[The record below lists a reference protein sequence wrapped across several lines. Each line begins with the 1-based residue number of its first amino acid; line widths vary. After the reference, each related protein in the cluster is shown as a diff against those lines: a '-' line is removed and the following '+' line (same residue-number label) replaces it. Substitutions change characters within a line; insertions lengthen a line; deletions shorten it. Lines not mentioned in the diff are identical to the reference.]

1 MVDLD
6 RINTFVN
13 AFSKED
19 EGAIEELYRE
29 AIRDGVP
36 VIRPA
41 AKSFLKVMLEMK
53 KPVSALEIGAAVGY
67 SALYTASHMQKE
79 GHLSTI
85 ERDGLMIK
93 KARENILR
101 FGMEKKITL
110 YEGDALEVLKTL
122 PDKSYDYIFVDA
134 AKGQY
139 INFLPDVKRV
149 AVPGALIITDNIF
162 QEGTIFESRFEV
174 ERTDR
179 TIHER
184 IREYLRALKE
194 DRELLT
200 SIVPVGDGMTVSIYG
215 DHAMDTDNI

>member
-13 AFSKED
+13 AFSEVE

-29 AIRDGVP
+29 AVKSGVP
-36 VIRPA
+36 VIRPS

-53 KPVSALEIGAAVGY
+53 KPMSALEIGAAVGY
-67 SALYTASHMQKE
+67 SALYTISHMP
-79 GHLSTI
+79 GGSHLSTI
-85 ERDGLMIK
+85 ERDELMIK
-93 KARENILR
+93 RAKENISH
-101 FGMEKKITL
+101 FGMADRITL

-122 PDKSYDYIFVDA
+122 PDRSYDYIFVDA

-139 INFLPDVKRV
+139 INFLPDVKRL
-149 AVPGALIITDNIF
+149 ALPGALIITDNIF
-162 QEGTIFESRFEV
+162 QDGTIFESRYEV

-184 IREYLRALKE
+184 IREYLVALKN
-194 DRELLT
+194 DNELDT
-200 SIVPVGDGMTVSIYG
+200 SIIPVGDGMTVSIYNG
-215 DHAMDTDNI
+215 AVSS